1 LSSEEEGEMSR
12 RSIEIEGFHH
22 ANPIPAASRI
32 GPLLVSSVIAA
43 RDPGS
48 DTTPDDPEAQIANL
62 FRHVDAILHE
72 AGADWRHIVRMSF
85 WVSDI
90 AVRPLING
98 PWLEHFPDD
107 DSRPARHTQV
117 APGQDAVSCEFVA
130 FVED

>member
-1 LSSEEEGEMSR
+1 MSR

-22 ANPIPAASRI
+22 ANPIPAASRV

-48 DTTPDDPEAQIANL
+48 DTTPDDAEAQIANL

-72 AGADWRHIVRMSF
+72 AGADWRHIVRMNF
-85 WVSDI
+85 FVPDI
-90 AVRPLING
+90 GVRPLING
-98 PWLEHFPDD
+98 PWLEHFPDP

-117 APGQDAVSCEFVA
+117 AADQGAVSCEFVA
-130 FVED
+130 YVED